1 MVIVMR
7 SGATQEQVNSV
18 VERVQQAGLTVHL
31 SQGLERAIIGV
42 IGHGGDVRMVVDAV
56 GAMAGVE
63 NLVPVTKP
71 FKLSSREFHEGDSV
85 VQVGGVSIGGE
96 EVVVIGGPC
105 SVESTEQTLAT
116 AHAVKAAGGKLLRG
130 GA

>member
-7 SGATQEQVNSV
+7 GGATQGEIDAV
-18 VERVQQAGLTVHL
+18 VERVQEAGLTAHL
-31 SQGLERAIIGV
+31 SQGIERAIIGV

-71 FKLSSREFHEGDSV
+71 FKLSAREFHEADSI
-85 VQVGGVSIGGE
+85 VQVNGVAIGGE
-96 EVVVIGGPC
+96 EVVV
-105 SVESTEQTLAT
+105 
-116 AHAVKAAGGKLLRG
+116 
-130 GA
+130 